1 MSTATIIGRGPSLLK
16 LSAEDTGMGPVIV
29 LNAAIE
35 RVRTWGLHPPENE
48 IYSLQ
53 KDGCIAEPL
62 PGETVI
68 LSKQLSRHCWPDHP
82 NRIVTDLRDWGLA
95 VNAMSVVMAV
105 CMAHRLGCTE
115 ARMLAFDSYT
125 HRDSRL
131 VVGDKIVE
139 APRDYYYAAKRAQR
153 YADDLGVKLEW
164 IP

>member
-1 MSTATIIGRGPSLLK
+1 MRANIIGRGPSLLRIG
-16 LSAEDTGMGPVIV
+16 ANDIVPGPVIA

-35 RVRTWGLHPPENE
+35 KVRGFSHILSNPV
-48 IYSLQ
+48 YSLQ
-53 KDGCIAEPL
+53 KDGCIAEPQ
-62 PGETVI
+62 GSETVI
-68 LSKQLSRHCWPDHP
+68 LSHQLSRHCWPDHP